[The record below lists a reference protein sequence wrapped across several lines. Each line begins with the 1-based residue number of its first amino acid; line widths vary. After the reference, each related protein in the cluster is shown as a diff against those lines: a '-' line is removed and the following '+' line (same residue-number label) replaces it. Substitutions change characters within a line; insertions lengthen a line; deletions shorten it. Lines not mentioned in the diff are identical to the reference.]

1 MKIPRN
7 FSLGLAGL
15 LFTAWMTWAVKP
27 RYQVYQVWSNVEH
40 ETSWEFYIIKNEVP
54 HVPFVRSIERSYFTI
69 GGPTR
74 RFLKE
79 VSGEIPYTK
88 FMSSYDHKCQSI
100 EQSGVTWFGYEL
112 RSMRTQKRGESPEA
126 TSACVAADALIQEY
140 AAKLEKQ

>member
-69 GGPTR
+69 GGPVFACADLDGNPGKRTDRFDR
-74 RFLKE
+74 RAF
-79 VSGEIPYTK
+79 
-88 FMSSYDHKCQSI
+88 
-100 EQSGVTWFGYEL
+100 
-112 RSMRTQKRGESPEA
+112 
-126 TSACVAADALIQEY
+126 
-140 AAKLEKQ
+140 